1 MPSQSL
7 IESLVVGGSERMSA
21 STNDR
26 HRRRGRLLLRGWWW
40 GDGWLLRQNDLL
52 APVGLQEDAIDA
64 ASGRRFSS
72 GRARLRGGTPRR
84 KVAGAAARRRRP
96 SDERTIRLGA
106 SSVEGRAGE
115 RHLVEL
121 GADEVG
127 DGVRSELLQQG
138 GVGDRVWMS
147 SLTVRVS
154 SANDSRPR
162 GWASRTWARVVE
174 PWVQERPSLSYAR
187 ACGN

>member
-1 MPSQSL
+1 MIVSGRF
-7 IESLVVGGSERMSA
+7 EVAGA
-21 STNDR
+21 FNTNDR

-127 DGVRSELLQQG
+127 ERVGREFLHQDR
-138 GVGDRVWMS
+138 VGDAVLDVLVHGQREPAEQ
-147 SLTVRVS
+147 LRLRDEDE
-154 SANDSRPR
+154 A
-162 GWASRTWARVVE
+162 VVLGE
-174 PWVQERPSLSYAR
+174 ILEE
-187 ACGN
+187 